1 MSGISSFES
10 YRQNYPDGD
19 QSQHTWGGRLKIIA
33 QTIPEVQAF
42 IQGERILTWR
52 EFDRNVNRLA
62 NALLD
67 MGVKKEERFAIMS
80 FNRIEWMEAYFALSR
95 IGAVPVNVNPRFV
108 ANELKYILEDSD
120 SAGIFI
126 EEEELSQLEQ
136 ILSELEL
143 LRYVIVFG
151 SRAPGGGVVY
161 SDLIQKY
168 PPGEPEL
175 PWKVTNSDFAFLFYT
190 GGTTGF
196 PKGTVWDYKMRVRGL
211 DVIMLSALGPFLER
225 LPDLDPEAFRK
236 AKVLLPP
243 ILPGW
248 LVRSQFFKRLITRA
262 RGSRVLDALFLRLL
276 GSSLN
281 YKLMGGKLR
290 LIVAAQ
296 LFHGAAYETNFS
308 LIGAAGGT
316 SIYLTQRH
324 PFNPQELWESVER
337 WKANLIVIV
346 GDAYAL
352 PMLEELER
360 KEYDISSLSAIIS
373 SGVRWSPHIKKRLL
387 ERIPGVVLLDELG
400 TTEVSTAFT
409 QVSTPGDSEIGQL
422 KIKLTRS
429 GLYPVRA
436 INPLAGK
443 DALPGER
450 AELAYGGFI
459 ALGYWKDPEK
469 TAKSW
474 KVIDGER
481 WFLVGDEGIVDE
493 EGYFHFIGR
502 GPTVINTG
510 GEKVYPEEVEE
521 VIKTHP
527 LVKDVG
533 VCGVPHP
540 RWGEA
545 IAALVVAEPGANLT
559 SEDIIQYCEGKLAG
573 YKKPKYVL
581 LVEEIPRSPAGKLER
596 RNFKPLAQKLLGII
610 KEEEKLEAE

>member
-1 MSGISSFES
+1 MSVKNSFEN
-10 YRQNYPDGD
+10 YRQSYPDGD

-33 QTIPEVQAF
+33 QTIPEITAF
-42 IQGERILTWR
+42 IQGEQSLTWK
-52 EFDRNVNRLA
+52 EFDQQVNRLA

-108 ANELKYILEDSD
+108 ASELKYILEDSD
-120 SAGIFI
+120 SVGIFI
-126 EEEELSQLEQ
+126 EEDELPHLEK
-136 ILSELEL
+136 ILPELEL

-151 SRAPGGGVVY
+151 ARAPEAGAIY
-161 SDLIQKY
+161 SDLIKQY
-168 PPGEPEL
+168 PSTEPEL

-190 GGTTGF
+190 GGTTGY

-225 LPDLDPEAFRK
+225 LPDLNPEAFER

-243 ILPGW
+243 LLPSW

-262 RGSRVLDALFLRLL
+262 RGSPILDALFLRLL
-276 GSSLN
+276 GSPLN

-308 LIGAAGGT
+308 LIGATGGT

-324 PFNPQELWESVER
+324 PFNPQELWETVEKK
-337 WKANLIVIV
+337 KANLIVIV
-346 GDAYAL
+346 GDAYAI
-352 PMLEELER
+352 PMLEELES
-360 KEYDISSLSAIIS
+360 KDYDTSSLAAIIS
-373 SGVRWSPHIKKRLL
+373 SGVRWSPHIKKRFL
-387 ERIPGVVLLDELG
+387 ERIPGAVLLDELG
-400 TTEVSTAFT
+400 STEVSTAFS
-409 QVSTPGDSEIGQL
+409 QVSAPGDSEIGAL
-422 KIKLTRS
+422 KIRLTRS

-436 INPLAGK
+436 INPLTGE
-443 DALPGER
+443 DARPGER
-450 AELAYGGFI
+450 AELAYGGFT

-481 WFLVGDEGIVDE
+481 WFFVGDEGVVDE

-527 LVKDVG
+527 QVKDVG

-545 IAALVVAEPGANLT
+545 VTALVEPKPGADLT
-559 SEDIIQYCEGKLAG
+559 PEEIIKFCEGKLAG
-573 YKKPKYVL
+573 YKKPKYVVF
-581 LVEEIPRSPAGKLER
+581 VEQIPRSPTGKLER
-596 RNFKPLAQKLLGII
+596 RNFKPLAQKLLGI
-610 KEEEKLEAE
+610 KEE